1 MEKRTGFLYV
11 AIFVLAVIIG
21 GALLLG
27 RHRSEA
33 GREQMGT
40 PTIYTALPSQT
51 NGYYRPFAGALKSF
65 SAQLNASAAP
75 VVTITKQHLDQPTSR
90 FTYDDIWLRDVAPV
104 ITTRMVKFRYA
115 PSYLAKADRTYL
127 DTRFRAWL
135 KQMHFQY
142 RTSDLVL
149 DGGNLVWNGHDT
161 VILTE
166 HVFKDNPEWSRQ
178 EIVSELKYQL
188 NVSHVIIIP
197 AEPGDVLGHADGM
210 VKFINAQTL
219 YVSDFSGD
227 DVLVHTVERRIKA
240 ELPAAKFVILPS
252 AYTAK
257 DQYDRK
263 IASAKGLYI
272 NMLETPDT
280 IYVPHYDLPADQQVL
295 KIIRAHTAKKVVP
308 IDVAKIST
316 TGGSVHCLTWD
327 VPARLMPAH

>member
-115 PSYLAKADRTYL
+115 PSYLPKADRTYL

-149 DGGNLVWNGHDT
+149 DGGNLVWNGHAT

-210 VKFINAQTL
+210 VKFINARTL

-227 DVLVHTVERRIKA
+227 DVLVTPLNAASRPSCPPPNSSSCLRLTPPRVNMIVKLPPLRGCISICWKHRTRFTYRITICRLISRYSKLYAPIQRRRSC
-240 ELPAAKFVILPS
+240 P
-252 AYTAK
+252 
-257 DQYDRK
+257 
-263 IASAKGLYI
+263 
-272 NMLETPDT
+272 
-280 IYVPHYDLPADQQVL
+280 
-295 KIIRAHTAKKVVP
+295 
-308 IDVAKIST
+308 
-316 TGGSVHCLTWD
+316 LTWPKFPP
-327 VPARLMPAH
+327 PAVQCTA